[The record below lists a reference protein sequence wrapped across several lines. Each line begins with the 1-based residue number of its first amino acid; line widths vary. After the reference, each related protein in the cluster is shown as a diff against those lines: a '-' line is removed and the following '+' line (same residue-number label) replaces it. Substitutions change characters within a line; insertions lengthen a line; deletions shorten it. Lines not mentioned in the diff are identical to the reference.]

1 LLNLLEVQAKA
12 AEVIFSFYLPVNFLG
27 FFTAE
32 AGFNDFFLG
41 FTDEDPAGFI
51 GEYLNAI
58 S

>member
-1 LLNLLEVQAKA
+1 LL
-12 AEVIFSFYLPVNFLG
+12 VNFLG